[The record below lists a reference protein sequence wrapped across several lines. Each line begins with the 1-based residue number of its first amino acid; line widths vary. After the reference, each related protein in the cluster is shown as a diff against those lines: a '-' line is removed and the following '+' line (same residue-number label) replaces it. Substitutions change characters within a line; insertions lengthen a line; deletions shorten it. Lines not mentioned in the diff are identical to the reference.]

1 MYNTHSQV
9 WQECVPIMIHLKSP
23 LALEFA
29 GFWRRFG
36 AFIIDNII
44 ISIISSAFVPV
55 HWFEIPVFWNIDSL
69 SGIWWL
75 AAPIIAF
82 SNVLSLLAMV
92 AYFVFFWYWRGQTPG
107 MMIAQIKVIRVDAS
121 GVSLGNSII
130 RFLGLIISTL
140 PLGLG
145 FFWIACDRRKQ
156 GWHDKMA
163 DTVVVKL
170 PKPPEVTAP
179 QAT

>member
-1 MYNTHSQV
+1 MTH
-9 WQECVPIMIHLKSP
+9 IKSP

-36 AFIIDNII
+36 AFIIDDII
-44 ISIISSAFVPV
+44 ISLTSLAFVPM

-75 AAPIIAF
+75 VAPVSAF
-82 SNVLSLLAMV
+82 TNVLSLSVMV
-92 AYFVFFWYWRGQTPG
+92 AYFVFFWYWRGQTIG
-107 MMIAQIKVIRVDAS
+107 MMAAQIKVIRTDGS
-121 GVSLGNSII
+121 GVSLGNSLI
-130 RFLGLIISTL
+130 RFAGLILASL

-145 FFWIACDRRKQ
+145 LFWIACDRRRQ

>member
-1 MYNTHSQV
+1 MTH
-9 WQECVPIMIHLKSP
+9 IKSP

-36 AFIIDNII
+36 AFIIDDII
-44 ISIISSAFVPV
+44 ISLTSLAFVPV

-75 AAPIIAF
+75 VAPVSAF
-82 SNVLSLLAMV
+82 TNVLSLSVMV
-92 AYFVFFWYWRGQTPG
+92 AYFVFFWYWQGQTIG
-107 MMIAQIKVIRVDAS
+107 MMAAQIKVIRTDGS
-121 GVSLGNSII
+121 GVSLGNSLI
-130 RFLGLIISTL
+130 RFAGLILASL

-145 FFWIACDRRKQ
+145 LFWIACDRRRQ